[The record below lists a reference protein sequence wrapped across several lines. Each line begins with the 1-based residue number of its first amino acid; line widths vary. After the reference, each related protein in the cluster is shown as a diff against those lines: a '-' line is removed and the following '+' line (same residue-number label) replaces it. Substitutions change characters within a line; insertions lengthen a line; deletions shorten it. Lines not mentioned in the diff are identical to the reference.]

1 MAKSGLRM
9 AATGYEL
16 ARSRIYRVA
25 VGDFLKMQLP
35 NNFRQ
40 IYWPALST
48 FPPIGASPPPPP
60 PPPPPCHLVCFHSS
74 PSSSKLKTK
83 TFFLHKDTR
92 WSKDCSIVMMHL
104 VLVKEALSIKRIIT
118 FRHCGLCGLY
128 TMQKGPKIVFYG
140 TRPLL
145 FLQCLN
151 VNVLFYKGG
160 FF

>member
-48 FPPIGASPPPPP
+48 FPPIGASPPPPLP
-60 PPPPPCHLVCFHSS
+60 PSRHLVCFHSS
-74 PSSSKLKTK
+74 PSPSKLKTE
-83 TFFLHKDTR
+83 TFFSPQRYKMIERLQHCDDAPGA
-92 WSKDCSIVMMHL
+92 SKGSPLDKKNYYFQAFWTL
-104 VLVKEALSIKRIIT
+104 WR
-118 FRHCGLCGLY
+118 
-128 TMQKGPKIVFYG
+128 KGQKIVFFMA
-140 TRPLL
+140 PAPCC
-145 FLQCLN
+145 FCN
-151 VNVLFYKGG
+151 VSM
-160 FF
+160 

>member
-48 FPPIGASPPPPP
+48 FPPIGAPPPPR
-60 PPPPPCHLVCFHSS
+60 HLVCFHSS
-74 PSSSKLKTK
+74 PSPSKLKTE
-83 TFFLHKDTR
+83 TFFSPQRYKMIERLQHCDDAPGA
-92 WSKDCSIVMMHL
+92 SKGSPLDKKNYYYSGIVDCVDCIL
-104 VLVKEALSIKRIIT
+104 WR
-118 FRHCGLCGLY
+118 
-128 TMQKGPKIVFYG
+128 KGQKIVFFYG